1 VIRAIQAIGEGTAHS
16 CPAFLV
22 ANGNTHPRQD
32 RAMARKKNRSLHGD
46 HMLTMIFLGLL
57 MLAAAVG
64 LLSQMTPHTGVH

>member
-1 VIRAIQAIGEGTAHS
+1 
-16 CPAFLV
+16 
-22 ANGNTHPRQD
+22 
-32 RAMARKKNRSLHGD
+32 MARKKNRSLHGD